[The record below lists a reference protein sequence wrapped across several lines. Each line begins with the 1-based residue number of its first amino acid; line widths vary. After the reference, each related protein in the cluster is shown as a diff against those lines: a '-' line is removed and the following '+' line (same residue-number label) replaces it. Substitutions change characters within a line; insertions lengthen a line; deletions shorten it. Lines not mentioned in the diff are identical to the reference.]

1 MNVVSNKYYPQMV
14 VDQYADYSV
23 IRYTVNTSWK
33 EHSYLLV
40 DHATNEAVLID
51 PGYDIEDLLK
61 HIVLQGWS
69 VKFVLATHAHFDH
82 VAGVA
87 DVERQFSQRCII
99 HPKEKRLFLH
109 APMYSLRFGGVT
121 MKRPQN
127 VAVLDEALESQLE
140 AFGIS
145 VLWTPGHTQGGM
157 TFFYHEIAFTGDT
170 LLKGYVGR
178 TDLPDSDEEK
188 IVHSVD
194 TIIEELQ
201 QRNIRVVYPGHG
213 SKWNA
218 EEAKDWW
225 NAKRDAAPHLDCF
238 ID

>member
-1 MNVVSNKYYPQMV
+1 MSNDFCSQLV
-14 VDQYADYSV
+14 TDQYAGYSV

-40 DHATNEAVLID
+40 EHATGEVVLID
-51 PGYDIEDLLK
+51 PGYGIEDLLE
-61 HIVLQGWS
+61 HIVRQGWT

-87 DVERQFSQRCII
+87 DVERQFSKTCII

-109 APMYSLRFGGVT
+109 APMYSVRFVGIT
-121 MKRPQN
+121 MKRPKG
-127 VAVLDEALESQLE
+127 VALLDDVLETKLN
-140 AFGIS
+140 AFGIFA
-145 VLWTPGHTQGGM
+145 LWTPGHTQGGM
-157 TFFYHEIAFTGDT
+157 TFFYRDLAFTGDT

-194 TIIEELQ
+194 AVMEEM
-201 QRNIRVVYPGHG
+201 QRRKIRVVYPGHG
-213 SKWNA
+213 SKWEA
-218 EEAKDWW
+218 EKARDWW
-225 NAKRDAAPHLDCF
+225 RAKRGAAPHLDCF